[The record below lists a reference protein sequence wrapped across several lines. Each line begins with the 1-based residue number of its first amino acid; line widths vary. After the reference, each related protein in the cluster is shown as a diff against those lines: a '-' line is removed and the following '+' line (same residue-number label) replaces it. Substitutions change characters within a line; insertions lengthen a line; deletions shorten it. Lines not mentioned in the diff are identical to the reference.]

1 VSDHPALGRAFFD
14 RPYLLLTLTQLFWAI
29 NIVLG
34 RFIAGTVPPVAL
46 STIRWSGAALLVL
59 PFAWRHLVADWPAIR
74 RALPVMLFLAATGI
88 ATYNTMAYHGLE
100 QTQAINGLLMQ
111 SSGPLL
117 IALWSLVLFRDRLTL
132 AQLFGILASLTGVA
146 VIILRGDLASLLT
159 LQLNP
164 GDLWMLAALMIYGLY
179 TTMLRKR
186 PRIHP
191 LSFIAFTMGAGAL
204 MLMPVWA
211 IEYFVAGRA
220 IHATPAAFA
229 VLVYVAIF
237 PSLVAYLFFNRGVE
251 LIGANRAGPFFHLMP
266 VFGSIIAMVFLG
278 ERPQAFHAVGYA
290 LIIGGIIVAQLGAR
304 RLPAAPPV
312 AAGAVAP
319 RSSTAAPG

>member
-100 QTQAINGLLMQ
+100 QTLLMQ